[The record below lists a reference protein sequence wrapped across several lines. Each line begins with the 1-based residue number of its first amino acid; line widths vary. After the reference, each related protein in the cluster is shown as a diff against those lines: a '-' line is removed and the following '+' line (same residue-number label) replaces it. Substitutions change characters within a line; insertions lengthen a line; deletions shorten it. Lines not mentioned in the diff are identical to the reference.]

1 MSRAQLL
8 LDLQELDLT
17 RDAAVARLRRVLAA
31 LGGNPAVAEAQ
42 AAVVTADRALAEH
55 ERSLAEHTQARR
67 AVQAKI
73 ATEEKKLYAGQV
85 KGPREVQNLQREI
98 EALQRRLSGLDDVA
112 LEAMLVGDAAADALA
127 AARRAQAE
135 AEARAAADNVS
146 LTREK
151 AQLMAAI
158 RKLDA
163 GRAGV
168 EGTIRAED
176 LALYQRLRKAKA
188 GRAVAQIQGRACMAC
203 GIELPIDE
211 VHHARTS
218 GDLVF
223 CPGCGRILHG

>member
-8 LDLQELDLT
+8 LDLQELDLA

-42 AAVVTADRALAEH
+42 AAVVTAEQALAEH
-55 ERSLAEHTQARR
+55 ERSLAGQTQNRR
-67 AVQAKI
+67 ALQAKI
-73 ATEEKKLYAGQV
+73 AAEEKKLYAGQV

-98 EALQRRLSGLDDVA
+98 EALQRRLGELDDIA
-112 LEAMLVGDAAADALA
+112 LEAMLVGDAAADTLA
-127 AARRAQAE
+127 AARRALAE
-135 AEARAAADNVS
+135 AEAKAEADNAS
-146 LTREK
+146 LSREK
-151 AQLMAAI
+151 SQLMAAI

-168 EGTIRAED
+168 QGTIRAED
-176 LALYQRLRKAKA
+176 QATYQRLRKAKA

-218 GDLVF
+218 ADLVT